1 MARVVNTKVE
11 LVDVGRLAVHP
22 ENPRRGDVRAIGKS
36 LESHGFY
43 GVVVAQR
50 SSGHVLKGNHTLM
63 AARDAGMGKVPVAWV
78 DVDDDEARR
87 ILLDDN
93 RASDLAEYDEAGLAE
108 LVAELEGSARGLAGT
123 LYDEA
128 TDESKLEY
136 HEVHLGGPLSMG
148 HMLISYPLEL
158 HGDVWSV
165 VEAIRDPRIKVRQS
179 QSDHAQADGQ

>member
-1 MARVVNTKVE
+1 MARVVNAKVE
-11 LVDVGRLAVHP
+11 LVAVERLSTHP
-22 ENPRRGDVRAIGKS
+22 ENPRKGDVGAIGRS

-50 SSGHVLKGNHTLM
+50 SSGHVLVGNHRLV
-63 AARDAGMGKVPVAWV
+63 AALEAGMSKLPVAWL

-93 RASDLAEYDEAGLAE
+93 RASDLAEYDEKQLAE
-108 LVAELEGSARGLAGT
+108 LLAELEASAAGLTGT

-128 TDESKLEY
+128 VPESKLEY

-148 HMLISYPLEL
+148 HFLISYPLEL
-158 HGDVWSV
+158 HGDVWAAV
-165 VEAIRDPRIKVRQS
+165 GDLERDPRIKVRHS
-179 QSDHAQADGQ
+179 PGNLTES